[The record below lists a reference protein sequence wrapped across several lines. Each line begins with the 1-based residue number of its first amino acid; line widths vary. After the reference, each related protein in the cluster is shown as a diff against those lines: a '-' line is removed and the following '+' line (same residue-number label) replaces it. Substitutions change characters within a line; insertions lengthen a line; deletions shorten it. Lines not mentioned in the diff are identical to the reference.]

1 METLRETAA
10 RFLYNADL
18 DLNDSTTV
26 KQLVD
31 LMEEYGKEIGRRYYT
46 KGVGDCALGRVSEKL
61 CGNTKPLLE

>member
-1 METLRETAA
+1 MNPLRELAA
-10 RFLYNADL
+10 KYLYEADL

-26 KQLVD
+26 KQIID
-31 LMEEYGKEIGRRYYT
+31 LMEAYGVEIGRRYYT